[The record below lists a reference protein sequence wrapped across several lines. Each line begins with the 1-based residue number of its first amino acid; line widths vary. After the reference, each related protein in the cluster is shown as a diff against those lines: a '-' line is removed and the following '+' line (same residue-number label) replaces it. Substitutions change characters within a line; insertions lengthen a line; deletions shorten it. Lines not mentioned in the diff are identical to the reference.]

1 MRASRA
7 SAARWMARA
16 AMTLALLAFD
26 ARAQTMTFVMD
37 PFPPF
42 TYEED
47 GKAAGP
53 MSDTIRA
60 VCAELKWQ
68 CTLEVYPWRRALK
81 LAEDGLVDGI
91 YAIADIPERRGF
103 FYVTPPIIELAY
115 ALFAHRASPL
125 TYTRA
130 SDLEGY
136 TVGAYGPSAATKAAE
151 TLVQSVP
158 ATKLV
163 IEVDN
168 TTLLRKLSG
177 MRYGERAVAVANV
190 DVGKLLIRQE
200 NIPDLKVAGVVSKI
214 EYCIG
219 LSRKKVSETQAEEFT
234 AALRRLLKAGKVKQI
249 ADKYGVVSPAH

>member
-47 GKAAGP
+47 GNAAGP

-91 YAIADIPERRGF
+91 YAIADIPERRRF
-103 FYVTPPIIELAY
+103 
-115 ALFAHRASPL
+115 
-125 TYTRA
+125 
-130 SDLEGY
+130 
-136 TVGAYGPSAATKAAE
+136 
-151 TLVQSVP
+151 
-158 ATKLV
+158 
-163 IEVDN
+163 
-168 TTLLRKLSG
+168 LLRHAADHRVGL
-177 MRYGERAVAVANV
+177 RVVRTPRVAAHLHPGE
-190 DVGKLLIRQE
+190 
-200 NIPDLKVAGVVSKI
+200 
-214 EYCIG
+214 
-219 LSRKKVSETQAEEFT
+219 
-234 AALRRLLKAGKVKQI
+234 
-249 ADKYGVVSPAH
+249 